1 MREVR
6 LDLTHF
12 EEKVSL
18 HRYLK
23 ETLDFPFYY
32 GANLDALHD
41 ELTSETEELSLVV
54 VLPHRG
60 KGKME
65 EYLPR
70 LKRVFEDAAEENY
83 HLSVAFEEDE
93 SIGRAFGAAILGYGE
108 QKVKRTVVVRAGMVC
123 SAESLLV
130 WLQMSFS
137 VGRSLLLR
145 L

>member
-70 LKRVFEDAAEENY
+70 LKRVFEDAAEEFKR
-83 HLSVAFEEDE
+83 LISPLFCDGVSRIQQDR
-93 SIGRAFGAAILGYGE
+93 G
-108 QKVKRTVVVRAGMVC
+108 KVVHA
-123 SAESLLV
+123 
-130 WLQMSFS
+130 
-137 VGRSLLLR
+137 
-145 L
+145 